1 MSWQLPFALWVVVLG
16 GFLGASLLIV
26 SRRSEKADQPR
37 DWVVQRPWRLVL
49 PVAFVAAAF
58 ALSPQAVLAEEGNE
72 PWSAPSNSA
81 EDTWQ
86 TILPFENFRSVLG
99 KEVRNGAGENLG
111 RIVDVLIDQGGQV
124 RAVAIDFG
132 GFLGVGAR
140 RLVVDSTALHL
151 GTDTITADIT
161 RDQARAAPEYKP
173 GKPIFVLGGTKPTV
187 TPQM

>member
-1 MSWQLPFALWVVVLG
+1 
-16 GFLGASLLIV
+16 
-26 SRRSEKADQPR
+26 
-37 DWVVQRPWRLVL
+37 
-49 PVAFVAAAF
+49 VAFVAAAF
-58 ALSPQAVLAEEGNE
+58 TLSPQAVRAEDGFV
-72 PWSAPSNSA
+72 PSNSA

-151 GTDTITADIT
+151 GTDTITAVLSRIGWRRPRFIPLLGQYSLRGQCKSCRHKGHGENETPGPLDNPVARLIRLLT
-161 RDQARAAPEYKP
+161 ASGNDQERCAEEATENNDP
-173 GKPIFVLGGTKPTV
+173 
-187 TPQM
+187 

>member
-1 MSWQLPFALWVVVLG
+1 MSWQLLFVLWVGALG
-16 GFLGASLLIV
+16 GCLSESLLIV

-37 DWVVQRPWRLVL
+37 DWVAQRPWGLVL
-49 PVAFVAAAF
+49 LVAFVAAAF
-58 ALSPQAVLAEEGNE
+58 TLSPQAVRAEDGFV
-72 PWSAPSNSA
+72 PSNSA

-86 TILPFENFRSVLG
+86 TILPSENVHSVLG

-124 RAVAIDFG
+124 RAVVIDFG

-140 RLVVDSTALHL
+140 RLVVDSTALHP
-151 GTDTITADIT
+151 GPDTITADIT

-173 GKPIFVLGGTKPTV
+173 GNPIFVLGGMRPTV

>member
-58 ALSPQAVLAEEGNE
+58 TLSPQAVRAEDGFV
-72 PWSAPSNSA
+72 PSNSV
-81 EDTWQ
+81 EDTQ
-86 TILPFENFRSVLG
+86 TILPSENVHSVLG

-124 RAVAIDFG
+124 RAVVIDFG
-132 GFLGVGAR
+132 GFLGVGVR
-140 RLVVDSTALHL
+140 RLVVDCTALHP

-173 GKPIFVLGGTKPTV
+173 GKPIFVLGGTRLTV